1 MLGGWPATVD
11 PIQLADKGERLTAET
26 PVGSLSRLAEACLDP
41 EGSVMIDLS
50 FERSGGDG
58 LRIMRGTVRARVR
71 LTCQRCLEPMEAD
84 LRAEPYLV
92 LLRPGEHPELVEAG
106 EARVFDRPV
115 PLSELVED
123 ELLLVLP
130 MVPMHARDRC
140 PAGKAVRDGSDKRDA
155 GRPNPFAILG
165 SLKRPDR

>member
-11 PIQLADKGERLTAET
+11 PVQLADKGERLTGEAS
-26 PVGSLSRLAEACLDP
+26 VKSLSRLAEVCLDP
-41 EGSVMIDLS
+41 DGSVMIDLA

-58 LRIMRGTVRARVR
+58 LRIMRGTVQTRVR
-71 LTCQRCLEPMEAD
+71 VPCQRCLEPMDVD
-84 LRAEPYLV
+84 LRAEPSLV

-106 EARVFDRPV
+106 EARVFERPV

-130 MVPMHARDRC
+130 MVPMHAMDRC
-140 PAGKAVRDGSDKRDA
+140 PARNAVGAGTHKREA
-155 GRPNPFAILG
+155 GRPNPFAVLG
-165 SLKRPDR
+165 GLKRRDR